1 MKTPDYNSP
10 GFPLDPRRA
19 GRFVAEP
26 EDVTIKE
33 PNRD

>member
-1 MKTPDYNSP
+1 MKPNYDSP

-19 GRFVAEP
+19 KRFVAEP
-26 EDVTIKE
+26 EDIIVKE